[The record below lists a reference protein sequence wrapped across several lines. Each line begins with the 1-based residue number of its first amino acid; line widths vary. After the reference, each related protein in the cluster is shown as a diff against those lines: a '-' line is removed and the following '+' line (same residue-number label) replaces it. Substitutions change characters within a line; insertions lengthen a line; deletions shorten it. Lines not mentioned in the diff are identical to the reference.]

1 MNTLIIVLTVS
12 VSVVGIGISFKTI
25 IDTRKI
31 YYKDYLKRKR
41 NEKA

>member
-1 MNTLIIVLTVS
+1 MNTLIIVLTAFVS
-12 VSVVGIGISFKTI
+12 VIGIVISIKTI
-25 IDTRKI
+25 IETRKK